1 MPVVIR
7 KGKTF
12 VSLFAL
18 DVNDKFKYPKY
29 FSVLPTGPNT
39 KTSFTEGFFDVAA
52 QQKPKPTTVAM
63 ALADAEFSQNACE
76 GARENIKKH
85 GMKIV
90 YDKAIRRRRRPPTS
104 RRSCRRSKPANADIV
119 LICSYPVDSVGIVEA
134 ANEIGLNPKM
144 IRRRHGRIAGD
155 WSSKTSSR
163 PSSTASS
170 ITRPG
175 CRTRSR
181 CMKVPKRSSRS
192 IRKRPRPPASI
203 RSVITWAAGAMRN
216 SRSSSRR
223 LKRQTASTTTRL
235 PTLCGRATSRP

>member
-52 QQKPKPTTVAM
+52 QQNPKPTTVAM

-90 YDKAIRRRRRPPTS
+90 YDKAYPPPPKTTDFTPIVQAL
-104 RRSCRRSKPANADIV
+104 KAANADIV

-134 ANEIGLNPKM
+134 ANEIGLNPKI
-144 IRRRHGRIAGD
+144 IRRRHGWIAG
-155 WSSKTSSR
+155 
-163 PSSTASS
+163 
-170 ITRPG
+170 
-175 CRTRSR
+175 
-181 CMKVPKRSSRS
+181 
-192 IRKRPRPPASI
+192 
-203 RSVITWAAGAMRN
+203 AG
-216 SRSSSRR
+216 
-223 LKRQTASTTTRL
+223 LQRQAQDQAQRHRQL
-235 PTLCGRATSRP
+235 